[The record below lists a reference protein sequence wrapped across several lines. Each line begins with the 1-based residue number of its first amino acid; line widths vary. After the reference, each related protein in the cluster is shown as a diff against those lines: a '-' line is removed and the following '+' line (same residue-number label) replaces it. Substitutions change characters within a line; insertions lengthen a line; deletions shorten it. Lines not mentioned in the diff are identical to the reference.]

1 MQPNVA
7 QAYVEMVY
15 QYHPEVIPDMSS
27 SPT

>member
-1 MQPNVA
+1 VA